1 MLPFQVRSP
10 SRGLVGDRPRTT
22 DVSLEGK
29 ILLDIQKCIDAC
41 RRNKIF
47 YGDELVQV
55 KTFNH
60 VSGMKRYGSMES
72 NPHECKIC
80 TALNCNRSVHKM
92 NHRVNFNL
100 N

>member
-1 MLPFQVRSP
+1 MLQFQVRSLELHGP
-10 SRGLVGDRPRTT
+10 WTALVC
-22 DVSLEGK
+22 K
-29 ILLDIQKCIDAC
+29 IWILFLDIQKCIDAC

-80 TALNCNRSVHKM
+80 TALNCNRHVHKI
-92 NHRVNFNL
+92 L
-100 N
+100 

>member
-1 MLPFQVRSP
+1 MR
-10 SRGLVGDRPRTT
+10 
-22 DVSLEGK
+22 K

-80 TALNCNRSVHKM
+80 TALNCQRSVHKM
-92 NHRVNFNL
+92 PQRANITSRYINKGIRYIKGIHYIYKGIL
-100 N
+100 